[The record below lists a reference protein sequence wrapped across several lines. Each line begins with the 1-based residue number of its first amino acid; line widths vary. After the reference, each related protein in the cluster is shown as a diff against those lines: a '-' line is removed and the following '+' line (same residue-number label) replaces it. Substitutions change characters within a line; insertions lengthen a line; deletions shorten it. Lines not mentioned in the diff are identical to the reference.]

1 MYSESISKI
10 NFGDVYDA
18 DIIFISINTFNA
30 VRGYKIA
37 EDIRKSSSAL
47 IVFGGMHAS
56 LNYPETIE
64 YCNYILTMPG
74 RSCANASRTG
84 ARAECRSATTPGAR
98 RGSLASASR
107 SWCGEPCSSAPATM
121 ACSGR

>member
-10 NFGDVYDA
+10 CFEDVYDA

-37 EDIRKSSSAL
+37 NDIKNSSDAI

-56 LNYPETIE
+56 LN
-64 YCNYILTMPG
+64 
-74 RSCANASRTG
+74 
-84 ARAECRSATTPGAR
+84 
-98 RGSLASASR
+98 
-107 SWCGEPCSSAPATM
+107 
-121 ACSGR
+121 